1 MAQTFLDVQPH
12 SLEAE
17 QTVLGALL
25 MDPEAIIKVSD
36 LLQPEDF
43 YEPSYRIIYAAIIDL
58 YQSHQPVDIITVT
71 SKLQD
76 EKKIQ
81 DVGGSAFLAELAA
94 NVPIAAH
101 IFKYG
106 QIVKTKAVLRRII
119 QAGDTIKALG
129 HEETKD
135 IPELLEKVE
144 KTVFSISGTFLKEKF
159 IHIKEILSARYE
171 KFAEMHE
178 SKDDAAIKGVPT
190 GFMALDFKLS
200 GFQPSDLIIIAGRP
214 SMGKTALALNIAQ
227 NAAIKSGKAIGIFS
241 LEMSKEQLVDRL
253 FASMLGVDSWKL
265 QKGKLEDR
273 DFQNMGP
280 IMDDLSKANIFI
292 DDSMG
297 SSIPEL
303 RAKARRLQMEHGLD
317 MIIIDFMQLMST
329 GNAGY
334 TGNRV
339 QEISE
344 ISRSLKMLGRELKIP
359 IVALSQLSRAV
370 ESRPGNIPQLSDLR
384 ESGSIEQDADVV
396 LMMYRED
403 YYEEDSDRPGIT
415 DIYIRKH
422 RNGPVGR
429 IELMFKKEQMRFY
442 DVDKTQE
449 VKSMAARSTGKMI
462 GQVKGNI
469 AFRPPV
475 HDED

>member
-1 MAQTFLDVQPH
+1 MAQLLDVQPH
-12 SLEAE
+12 SPEAE
-17 QTVLGALL
+17 QTVIGALL
-25 MDPEAIIKVSD
+25 LDPDAIIKVSD
-36 LLQPEDF
+36 LLAADDF
-43 YEPSYRIIYAAIIDL
+43 YEPTYRIIYAVIVSL
-58 YQSHQPVDIITVT
+58 YQMHQPIDIVTVT
-71 SKLQD
+71 AKLSD

-81 DVGGSAFLAELAA
+81 DVGGSALLAELAA
-94 NVPIAAH
+94 KVPTSAH
-101 IFKYG
+101 ITKYA
-106 QIVKTKAVLRRII
+106 QIVKTKSVHRRII
-119 QAGDTIKALG
+119 KAGESIKALG
-129 HEETKD
+129 YEEGQSV
-135 IPELLEKVE
+135 PEILEQVE
-144 KTVFSISGTFLKEKF
+144 KTVFHISANFLKEKF
-159 IHIKEILSARYE
+159 VHIRDILSERYE

-178 SKDDAAIKGVPT
+178 SKDQNSIKGVPT
-190 GFMALDFKLS
+190 GFAALDFKLS
-200 GFQPSDLIIIAGRP
+200 GFQPSDLIIIAARP
-214 SMGKTALALNIAQ
+214 SMGKTSLALNIAQ
-227 NAAIKSGKAIGIFS
+227 NAAIKHGKSIGVFS

-303 RAKARRLQMEHGLD
+303 RAKARRLQMENGLD

-415 DIYIRKH
+415 DIYVRKH
-422 RNGPVGR
+422 RNGPTGR
-429 IELMFKKEQMRFY
+429 VELLFKKEQMRFY
-442 DVDKTQE
+442 DVEKSQQKPQE
-449 VKSMAARSTGKMI
+449 NPMMKKIGMQAKAAGWKN
-462 GQVKGNI
+462 VV
-469 AFRPPV
+469 AA
-475 HDED
+475 HDDE

>member
-1 MAQTFLDVQPH
+1 MAQTYLDVQPH

-25 MDPEAIIKVSD
+25 MDPDAIVKISD
-36 LLQPEDF
+36 LVQPEDF
-43 YEPSYRIIYAAIIDL
+43 YEPSYRIIYRAIIDL
-58 YQSHQPVDIITVT
+58 YQSHQPVDIVTVT
-71 SKLQD
+71 SRLQD

-81 DVGGSAFLAELAA
+81 DVGGSAFLAELASK
-94 NVPIAAH
+94 VPTAAH
-101 IFKYG
+101 IYKYG

-119 QAGDTIKALG
+119 QAGDRIKSLG
-129 HEETKD
+129 LEENIE
-135 IPELLEKVE
+135 IPELLEQVE
-144 KTVFSISGTFLKEKF
+144 KTVFSISGTFLREKF
-159 IHIKEILSARYE
+159 IHIRDILSSRYE

-178 SKDDAAIKGVPT
+178 SKDTNAVKGVAT
-190 GFMALDFKLS
+190 GYAALDFKLS

-227 NAAIKSGKAIGIFS
+227 NACIKNNKSIGIFS

-370 ESRPGNIPQLSDLR
+370 ENRPGNIPQLSDLR

-422 RNGPVGR
+422 RNGPTGR

-442 DVDKTQE
+442 DIDKTQE
-449 VKSMAARSTGKMI
+449 VKSMAARSTNKMI
-462 GQVKGNI
+462 GQVKG
-469 AFRPPV
+469 ATAYRPPV
-475 HDED
+475 YQDE